1 MTERIQIGQ
10 VPIDAVDLQGALAGI
25 GDLIK
30 AGDGGTV
37 FTPNVDHVVLAE
49 SNERFRQA
57 YGRVSL
63 SLVDG
68 TPVLWAARLLGKRL
82 PEKVSGSDLVV
93 PLMERAA
100 ERGWRVFF
108 LGGAPG
114 AADTAVARLKERF
127 PRLNV
132 VGTAAP
138 MIDIGGPLEE
148 RRTAA
153 ARVAEAKPDLVLVA
167 LGSPKQEIFC
177 HETAEVLKPA
187 ILVGVGAGI
196 DFIAGLAKRAPAWMS
211 RAGVEWL
218 YRLAHEPRRLA
229 GRYLLRD
236 PQFFTILLRQWMRRP
251 SARIGAAG

>member
-57 YGRVSL
+57 YARVSL

-100 ERGWRVFF
+100 ERGWRVFL
-108 LGGAPG
+108 LGGGPG
-114 AADTAVARLKERF
+114 SGETAAARLKERF
-127 PRLNV
+127 AALNIIGIEAPRV
-132 VGTAAP
+132 D
-138 MIDIGGPLEE
+138 M
-148 RRTAA
+148 
-153 ARVAEAKPDLVLVA
+153 
-167 LGSPKQEIFC
+167 GSP
-177 HETAEVLKPA
+177 L
-187 ILVGVGAGI
+187 
-196 DFIAGLAKRAPAWMS
+196 
-211 RAGVEWL
+211 
-218 YRLAHEPRRLA
+218 
-229 GRYLLRD
+229 
-236 PQFFTILLRQWMRRP
+236 
-251 SARIGAAG
+251 SA